1 MAGDW
6 LKMRHDLADDPSIIR
21 AAADLGIDEDAVL
34 GKCFRLWSW
43 ADRHTTDG
51 QASGIGLAW
60 VDRLTRCDGFG
71 AALVRAGWL
80 DELDGGLCFPRF
92 DRHCSDTAKQRA
104 LDSRLKA
111 EKRDVRQRAG
121 QKPDKCPDAIR
132 TTAGPEKRRV
142 EVPPPPREAAQGE
155 PEATDGGW
163 LAFRSRWND
172 GAATGN
178 RKVWKPATPPDGW
191 SDRLAEVGWGDK
203 AEEAAKR
210 LKTCRYFETP
220 VTLVQFV
227 GPRFVDL
234 CLGGQYDAAK
244 AKRGGREPEAR
255 TVTPWTGDDAERF
268 EATKR
273 KLLESLTKESK

>member
-104 LDSRLKA
+104 LDSRLTA

-132 TTAGPEKRRV
+132 TTAGPEKRR
-142 EVPPPPREAAQGE
+142 EEDPPPPREAAQGE

-163 LAFRSRWND
+163 LAFRKLWNA
-172 GAATGN
+172 GTG
-178 RKVWKPATPPDGW
+178 RPWKPGAPPDGW
-191 SDRLAEVGWGDK
+191 SERVAQPGWLEQAREAVARLPRCKFFSD
-203 AEEAAKR
+203 
-210 LKTCRYFETP
+210 P
-220 VTLVQFV
+220 VTLPQFV
-227 GPRFVDL
+227 GPKFVPL

-255 TVTPWTGDDAERF
+255 TVTPWSGEDMERVELTRQKVLQALK
-268 EATKR
+268 EAK
-273 KLLESLTKESK
+273 

>member
-132 TTAGPEKRRV
+132 TTAGPEKRRE

-163 LAFRSRWND
+163 LAFRKLWNEE
-172 GAATGN
+172 AATGN

-191 SDRLAEVGWGDK
+191 LERLSEGGWLEHAGEAIARLAK
-203 AEEAAKR
+203 
-210 LKTCRYFETP
+210 CRYFDTP
-220 VTLVQFV
+220 VPMSQFL
-227 GPRFVDL
+227 GPRFVPL

-244 AKRGGREPEAR
+244 AKKGGREPEKA
-255 TVTPWTGDDAERF
+255 PAAAWSGDDAQRF

-273 KLLESLTKESK
+273 KLVESLKEKS

>member
-21 AAADLGIDEDAVL
+21 TAADLGIDEDAVL

-80 DELDGGLCFPRF
+80 AELDGGLCFPRF

-132 TTAGPEKRRV
+132 TTAGPEKRR
-142 EVPPPPREAAQGE
+142 EEDPPPPREAAQGE

-163 LAFRSRWND
+163 LAFRKLWNA
-172 GAATGN
+172 GTG
-178 RKVWKPATPPDGW
+178 RPWKPGAPPDGW
-191 SDRLAEVGWGDK
+191 SERLAQPGWLEQ
-203 AEEAAKR
+203 AREAVAR
-210 LKTCRYFETP
+210 LPRCKFFSDP
-220 VTLVQFV
+220 VTLPQFV
-227 GPRFVDL
+227 GPKFVPL

-255 TVTPWTGDDAERF
+255 TVTPWSGEDMERV
-268 EATKR
+268 EATRR
-273 KLLESLTKESK
+273 KVLEALKESK

>member
-132 TTAGPEKRRV
+132 TTAGPEKRR
-142 EVPPPPREAAQGE
+142 EEDPPPPREAAREGE
-155 PEATDGGW
+155 DIRDAW
-163 LAFRSRWND
+163 LPFRKLWNA
-172 GAATGN
+172 GTG
-178 RKVWKPATPPDGW
+178 RPWKPAGPPDGW
-191 SDRLAEVGWGDK
+191 SERVAEPGWLEQAREAVARLPRCKFFSD
-203 AEEAAKR
+203 
-210 LKTCRYFETP
+210 P
-220 VTLVQFV
+220 VTLPQFV
-227 GPRFVDL
+227 GPKFVPL

-244 AKRGGREPEAR
+244 AKRGGREQEAR
-255 TVTPWTGDDAERF
+255 TVTPWSGEDMERV
-268 EATKR
+268 EATRR
-273 KLLESLTKESK
+273 KVLEALKEAK

>member
-142 EVPPPPREAAQGE
+142 EDPPPPREAAQRE

-163 LAFRSRWND
+163 LAFRKLWNA
-172 GAATGN
+172 GTG
-178 RKVWKPATPPDGW
+178 RPWKPGAPPDGW
-191 SDRLAEVGWGDK
+191 SERLAEPGWLEQ
-203 AEEAAKR
+203 AREAVAR
-210 LKTCRYFETP
+210 LPRCKFFSDP
-220 VTLVQFV
+220 VTLPQFV
-227 GPRFVDL
+227 GPRFVPL

-273 KLLESLTKESK
+273 KLLESLKEAT

>member
-21 AAADLGIDEDAVL
+21 AAADLGIDEDSVL
-34 GKCFRLWSW
+34 GKCFRLWCW
-43 ADRHTTDG
+43 VDRHTTDG
-51 QASGIGLAW
+51 RADGIGLPW
-60 VDRLTRCDGFG
+60 VDRLARCDGFG

-80 DELDGGLCFPRF
+80 EESASGLCFPKF

-111 EKRDVRQRAG
+111 GKRDVRQRSG
-121 QKPDKCPDAIR
+121 QQPDKCPDSIR
-132 TTAGPEKRRV
+132 TTAGPEKRR
-142 EVPPPPREAAQGE
+142 EEGPPPPREAAREGE
-155 PEATDGGW
+155 GIQDAW
-163 LAFRSRWND
+163 LSFRKLWN
-172 GAATGN
+172 TGTG
-178 RKVWKPATPPDGW
+178 RPWKPAAPPEGW
-191 SDRLAEVGWGDK
+191 SERVAEPGWLEQAREAVARLPRCKFFSD
-203 AEEAAKR
+203 
-210 LKTCRYFETP
+210 P

-273 KLLESLTKESK
+273 KLLESLKEAK

>member
-132 TTAGPEKRRV
+132 TTAGPEKRR
-142 EVPPPPREAAQGE
+142 EEDPPPPREAAQGE

-163 LAFRSRWND
+163 LAFRKLWNA
-172 GAATGN
+172 GTG
-178 RKVWKPATPPDGW
+178 RPWKPGAPPDGW
-191 SDRLAEVGWGDK
+191 SERLAEPGWLEQ
-203 AEEAAKR
+203 AREAVAR
-210 LKTCRYFETP
+210 LPRCKFFSDP
-220 VTLVQFV
+220 VTLPQFV
-227 GPRFVDL
+227 GPRFVPL

-273 KLLESLTKESK
+273 KLLESLKEAT

>member
-6 LKMRHDLADDPSIIR
+6 LKMRHDLADDPAVIR
-21 AAADLGIDEDAVL
+21 VAADLGIDEDAVL

-132 TTAGPEKRRV
+132 TTAGPEKRRE

-155 PEATDGGW
+155 PEATDGEW
-163 LAFRSRWND
+163 LAFRKLWNA
-172 GAATGN
+172 GAG
-178 RKVWKPATPPDGW
+178 RPWKPGAPPDGW
-191 SDRLAEVGWGDK
+191 SERVAEPGWLEQAREAVARLPRCKFFSD
-203 AEEAAKR
+203 
-210 LKTCRYFETP
+210 P
-220 VTLVQFV
+220 VTLPQFV
-227 GPRFVDL
+227 GPKFVPL

-244 AKRGGREPEAR
+244 AKKGGREPEAR

-273 KLLESLTKESK
+273 KLLESLTKQAD

>member
-132 TTAGPEKRRV
+132 TTAGPEKRR
-142 EVPPPPREAAQGE
+142 EEDPPPPREAAQGE

-163 LAFRSRWND
+163 LAFRKLWNA
-172 GAATGN
+172 GTG
-178 RKVWKPATPPDGW
+178 RPWKPGAPPDGW
-191 SDRLAEVGWGDK
+191 SERVAQPGWLEQAREAVARLPRCKFFSD
-203 AEEAAKR
+203 
-210 LKTCRYFETP
+210 P
-220 VTLVQFV
+220 VTLPQFV
-227 GPRFVDL
+227 GPKFVPL

-273 KLLESLTKESK
+273 KLLESLKEAK

>member
-132 TTAGPEKRRV
+132 TTAGPEKRR
-142 EVPPPPREAAQGE
+142 EEDPPPPREAAQGE

-163 LAFRSRWND
+163 LAFRKLWNA
-172 GAATGN
+172 GTG
-178 RKVWKPATPPDGW
+178 RPWKPGAPPDGW
-191 SDRLAEVGWGDK
+191 SERLAEPGWLDQ
-203 AEEAAKR
+203 AREAVAR
-210 LKTCRYFETP
+210 LPRCKFFSDP
-220 VTLVQFV
+220 VTLPQFV
-227 GPRFVDL
+227 GPKFVPL

-244 AKRGGREPEAR
+244 AKRNGREPEAR

-273 KLLESLTKESK
+273 KLLEGLKEAK

>member
-142 EVPPPPREAAQGE
+142 EDPPPPREAAQGE

-163 LAFRSRWND
+163 LAFRKLWNA
-172 GAATGN
+172 GTG
-178 RKVWKPATPPDGW
+178 RPWKPGAPPDGW
-191 SDRLAEVGWGDK
+191 SERLAEPGWLEQ
-203 AEEAAKR
+203 AREAVAR
-210 LKTCRYFETP
+210 LPRCKFFSDP
-220 VTLVQFV
+220 VTLPQFV
-227 GPRFVDL
+227 GPRFVPL

-273 KLLESLTKESK
+273 KLLESLKEAT

>member
-21 AAADLGIDEDAVL
+21 TAADLGIDEDAVL

-80 DELDGGLCFPRF
+80 AELNGGLCFPRF

-111 EKRDVRQRAG
+111 EKRDVRQRSG

-132 TTAGPEKRRV
+132 TTAGPEKRRG
-142 EVPPPPREAAQGE
+142 EVPPPPREAALE
-155 PEATDGGW
+155 SAEVDPW
-163 LAFRSRWND
+163 PAFRERWND
-172 GAATGN
+172 GFKKGN
-178 RKVWKPATPPDGW
+178 RSEWKPATPPGGW
-191 SDRLAEVGWGDK
+191 IDRIAEPGWLDMAFETVDRLA
-203 AEEAAKR
+203 
-210 LKTCRYFETP
+210 TCRYFDSP
-220 VTLVQFV
+220 VAATQIVRQGFVQ
-227 GPRFVDL
+227 RA
-234 CLGGQYDAAK
+234 LGGQYDSPK
-244 AKRGGREPEAR
+244 QSKGGQRPDDR
-255 TVTPWTGDDAERF
+255 PTVKGWQGEDQARF
-268 EATKR
+268 EATRQKAI
-273 KLLESLTKESK
+273 KQLEQEANR

>member
-80 DELDGGLCFPRF
+80 AELDGGLCFPRF

-111 EKRDVRQRAG
+111 GKRDVRQRSG
-121 QKPDKCPDAIR
+121 QQPDKCPDSIR

-142 EVPPPPREAAQGE
+142 EGPPPPREAAREGE
-155 PEATDGGW
+155 DIQDAW
-163 LAFRSRWND
+163 LPFRKLWN
-172 GAATGN
+172 TGTG
-178 RKVWKPATPPDGW
+178 RPWKPAAPPEGW
-191 SDRLAEVGWGDK
+191 SDRVAEPGWLEQ
-203 AEEAAKR
+203 AREAVAR
-210 LKTCRYFETP
+210 LPRCKFFSDP
-220 VTLVQFV
+220 VTLPQFV
-227 GPRFVDL
+227 GPKFVPL

-244 AKRGGREPEAR
+244 AKKGGREPEAR

-273 KLLESLTKESK
+273 KLLESLKEAT

>member
-6 LKMRHDLADDPSIIR
+6 LKMRHDLADDPAIIR

-34 GKCFRLWSW
+34 GKCFRLWCW
-43 ADRHTTDG
+43 VDRHTTDG
-51 QASGIGLAW
+51 RADGIGLPW

-80 DELDGGLCFPRF
+80 AELDGGLCFPRF

-111 EKRDVRQRAG
+111 GKRDVRQRSG
-121 QKPDKCPDAIR
+121 QQPDKCPDSIR

-142 EVPPPPREAAQGE
+142 EDPPPPREAAREGE
-155 PEATDGGW
+155 GIQDAW
-163 LAFRSRWND
+163 LPFRKLWN
-172 GAATGN
+172 TGTG
-178 RKVWKPATPPDGW
+178 RPWKPAAPPDGW
-191 SDRLAEVGWGDK
+191 SERVAEPGWLEQAREAVARLPRCKFFSD
-203 AEEAAKR
+203 
-210 LKTCRYFETP
+210 P
-220 VTLVQFV
+220 VTLPQFV
-227 GPRFVDL
+227 GPKFVPL

-273 KLLESLTKESK
+273 KVLESLTKEAK

>member
-132 TTAGPEKRRV
+132 TTAGPEKRR
-142 EVPPPPREAAQGE
+142 EEGPPPPREAAQGE

-163 LAFRSRWND
+163 LAFRTLWNA
-172 GAATGN
+172 GTG
-178 RKVWKPATPPDGW
+178 RPWKPGAPPDGW
-191 SDRLAEVGWGDK
+191 SERLAEPGWLEQ
-203 AEEAAKR
+203 AREAVAR
-210 LKTCRYFETP
+210 LPRCKFFSDP
-220 VTLVQFV
+220 VTLPQFV
-227 GPRFVDL
+227 GPKFVPL

-244 AKRGGREPEAR
+244 AKRGGREPEKAPPA
-255 TVTPWTGDDAERF
+255 VWTGDDAQRF

-273 KLLESLTKESK
+273 KVLESLTKETT

>member
-142 EVPPPPREAAQGE
+142 EVPPPPREAAQAE
-155 PEATDGGW
+155 PEDTDGGW
-163 LAFRSRWND
+163 LAFRKLWNA
-172 GAATGN
+172 GTG
-178 RKVWKPATPPDGW
+178 RPWKPGAPPDGW
-191 SDRLAEVGWGDK
+191 SERLADPGWLEN
-203 AEEAAKR
+203 AREAVAR
-210 LKTCRYFETP
+210 LPRCKFFSDP
-220 VTLVQFV
+220 VTLPQFV
-227 GPRFVDL
+227 GPKFVPL

-255 TVTPWTGDDAERF
+255 TVTPWSGEDMERV
-268 EATKR
+268 EATRR
-273 KLLESLTKESK
+273 KVLQQLKEAK

>member
-132 TTAGPEKRRV
+132 TTAGPEKRR
-142 EVPPPPREAAQGE
+142 EEDPPPPREAAQGE

-163 LAFRSRWND
+163 LAFRKLWNA
-172 GAATGN
+172 GTG
-178 RKVWKPATPPDGW
+178 RPWKPGAPPDGW
-191 SDRLAEVGWGDK
+191 SERLAEPGWLEQ
-203 AEEAAKR
+203 AREAVAR
-210 LKTCRYFETP
+210 LPRCKFFSDP
-220 VTLVQFV
+220 VTLPQFV
-227 GPRFVDL
+227 GPKFVPL

-255 TVTPWTGDDAERF
+255 TVTPWSGEDMERVELTRQKVLQALK
-268 EATKR
+268 EAK
-273 KLLESLTKESK
+273 

>member
-6 LKMRHDLADDPSIIR
+6 LKMRHDLADDPAIIR

-51 QASGIGLAW
+51 QADGIGLAW

-80 DELDGGLCFPRF
+80 AELDGGLCFPRF

-111 EKRDVRQRAG
+111 GKRDVRQRSG
-121 QKPDKCPDAIR
+121 QQPDKCPDSIR

-142 EVPPPPREAAQGE
+142 EVPPPPREAAREGE
-155 PEATDGGW
+155 GIQDAW
-163 LAFRSRWND
+163 LPFRKLWN
-172 GAATGN
+172 TGTG
-178 RKVWKPATPPDGW
+178 RPWKPAAPPEGW
-191 SDRLAEVGWGDK
+191 SERIAEPGWLDQAREAVARLPRCKFFSD
-203 AEEAAKR
+203 
-210 LKTCRYFETP
+210 P
-220 VTLVQFV
+220 VTLPQFV
-227 GPRFVDL
+227 GPKFVPL
-234 CLGGQYDAAK
+234 CLGGQYDSAK
-244 AKRGGREPEAR
+244 AKKGGREPDKAPPAAWSG
-255 TVTPWTGDDAERF
+255 TDAERF

-273 KLLESLTKESK
+273 KVLESLTKEAT

>member
-21 AAADLGIDEDAVL
+21 TAADLGIDEDAVL

-80 DELDGGLCFPRF
+80 AELDGGLCFPRF

-121 QKPDKCPDAIR
+121 QKPDKCPDPIR
-132 TTAGPEKRRV
+132 TTAGPEKRR
-142 EVPPPPREAAQGE
+142 EEDPPPPREAAQGE

-163 LAFRSRWND
+163 LAFRKLWND
-172 GAATGN
+172 GAAAGN

-191 SDRLAEVGWGDK
+191 TERLSEGVWLEHAGEAIGRLAK
-203 AEEAAKR
+203 
-210 LKTCRYFETP
+210 CRYFDTP
-220 VTLVQFV
+220 VTLPQFL
-227 GPRFVDL
+227 GPRFVPL

-244 AKRGGREPEAR
+244 AKKGGREPEKAPPA
-255 TVTPWTGDDAERF
+255 VWTGDDAQRF

-273 KLLESLTKESK
+273 KVLESLTKETT

>member
-132 TTAGPEKRRV
+132 TTAGPEKRR
-142 EVPPPPREAAQGE
+142 EEDPPPPREAAQGE
-155 PEATDGGW
+155 PETTDGGW
-163 LAFRSRWND
+163 LAFRKLWNA
-172 GAATGN
+172 GTG
-178 RKVWKPATPPDGW
+178 RPWKPGAPPDGW
-191 SDRLAEVGWGDK
+191 SERLAEPGWLEQ
-203 AEEAAKR
+203 AREAVAR
-210 LKTCRYFETP
+210 LPRCKFFSDP
-220 VTLVQFV
+220 VTLPQFL
-227 GPRFVDL
+227 GPRFVPL

-244 AKRGGREPEAR
+244 AKRGGREPGKAPPA
-255 TVTPWTGDDAERF
+255 VWTGDDAQRF

-273 KLLESLTKESK
+273 KVLESLTKETT

>member
-21 AAADLGIDEDAVL
+21 TAADLGIDEDAVL

-80 DELDGGLCFPRF
+80 AELDGGLCFPRF

-132 TTAGPEKRRV
+132 TTAGPEKRRE

-163 LAFRSRWND
+163 LAFRKLWNA
-172 GAATGN
+172 GTG
-178 RKVWKPATPPDGW
+178 RPWKPGAPPDGW
-191 SDRLAEVGWGDK
+191 SERLAEPGWLEQ
-203 AEEAAKR
+203 AREAVAR
-210 LKTCRYFETP
+210 LPRCKFFSDP
-220 VTLVQFV
+220 VTLPQFV
-227 GPRFVDL
+227 GPKFVPL
-234 CLGGQYDAAK
+234 CLGGQYDAPK
-244 AKRGGREPEAR
+244 AKRGGREPEKAPPA
-255 TVTPWTGDDAERF
+255 VWTGDDAQRF

-273 KLLESLTKESK
+273 KVLESLKEAT

>member
-21 AAADLGIDEDAVL
+21 TAADLGIDEDAVL

-80 DELDGGLCFPRF
+80 AELDGGLCFPRF

-142 EVPPPPREAAQGE
+142 EDPPPPREAAQGE

-163 LAFRSRWND
+163 LAFRKLWNA
-172 GAATGN
+172 GTG
-178 RKVWKPATPPDGW
+178 RPWKPGAPPDGW
-191 SDRLAEVGWGDK
+191 SERLAEPEWLEQ
-203 AEEAAKR
+203 AREAVAR
-210 LKTCRYFETP
+210 LPRCKFFSDP
-220 VTLVQFV
+220 VTLPQFV
-227 GPRFVDL
+227 GPRFVPL

-244 AKRGGREPEAR
+244 AKRGGREQEKAPPA
-255 TVTPWTGDDAERF
+255 VWTGDDAARF
-268 EATKR
+268 EATKL
-273 KLLESLTKESK
+273 KVLESLTKESK

>member
-132 TTAGPEKRRV
+132 TTAGPEKRRE
-142 EVPPPPREAAQGE
+142 EVPPPPREAAREGE
-155 PEATDGGW
+155 DIRDAW
-163 LAFRSRWND
+163 LPFRKLWNA
-172 GAATGN
+172 GTG
-178 RKVWKPATPPDGW
+178 RPWKPAGPPDGW
-191 SDRLAEVGWGDK
+191 SERVADPGWLEQAREAVARLPRCKFFSD
-203 AEEAAKR
+203 
-210 LKTCRYFETP
+210 P
-220 VTLVQFV
+220 VTLPQFV
-227 GPRFVDL
+227 GPKFVPL

-244 AKRGGREPEAR
+244 AKRGGREPEKAPPA
-255 TVTPWTGDDAERF
+255 VWTGDDAQRF

-273 KLLESLTKESK
+273 KVLESLTKEAK

>member
-132 TTAGPEKRRV
+132 TTAGPEKRRG
-142 EVPPPPREAAQGE
+142 EDPPPPREAAQGE
-155 PEATDGGW
+155 PESTDGGW
-163 LAFRSRWND
+163 LAFRKLWNA
-172 GAATGN
+172 GTG
-178 RKVWKPATPPDGW
+178 RPWKPGAPPDGW
-191 SDRLAEVGWGDK
+191 SERLAEPGWLEQ
-203 AEEAAKR
+203 AREAVAR
-210 LKTCRYFETP
+210 LPRCKFFSDP
-220 VTLVQFV
+220 VTLPQFV
-227 GPRFVDL
+227 GPKFVPL

-273 KLLESLTKESK
+273 KLLESLTKETK

>member
-142 EVPPPPREAAQGE
+142 EVPPPPREAAREGE
-155 PEATDGGW
+155 DIRDAW
-163 LAFRSRWND
+163 LPFRKLWNA
-172 GAATGN
+172 GTG
-178 RKVWKPATPPDGW
+178 RPWKPAGPPDGW
-191 SDRLAEVGWGDK
+191 SERVADPGWLEQAREAVARLPRCKFFSD
-203 AEEAAKR
+203 
-210 LKTCRYFETP
+210 P
-220 VTLVQFV
+220 VTLPQFV
-227 GPRFVDL
+227 GPRFVPL

-255 TVTPWTGDDAERF
+255 TVTPWSGEDMERV
-268 EATKR
+268 EATRR
-273 KLLESLTKESK
+273 KVLEALKEAK

>member
-132 TTAGPEKRRV
+132 TTAGPEKRRE

-163 LAFRSRWND
+163 LAFRKLWN
-172 GAATGN
+172 ACTG
-178 RKVWKPATPPDGW
+178 RPWKPGAPPDGW
-191 SDRLAEVGWGDK
+191 SERLAEPGWLEQ
-203 AEEAAKR
+203 AREAVAR
-210 LKTCRYFETP
+210 LPRCKFFSDP
-220 VTLVQFV
+220 VTLPQFV
-227 GPRFVDL
+227 GPKFVPL

-244 AKRGGREPEAR
+244 AKRGGREPEKA
-255 TVTPWTGDDAERF
+255 PAAAWSGDDAERF

-273 KLLESLTKESK
+273 KLVESLKEKS

>member
-21 AAADLGIDEDAVL
+21 TAADLGIDEDAVL

-132 TTAGPEKRRV
+132 TTAGPEKRR
-142 EVPPPPREAAQGE
+142 EEDPPPPREAAQGE

-163 LAFRSRWND
+163 LAFRKLWNA
-172 GAATGN
+172 GTG
-178 RKVWKPATPPDGW
+178 RPWKPGAPPDGW
-191 SDRLAEVGWGDK
+191 SERLAEPGWLEQ
-203 AEEAAKR
+203 AREAVAR
-210 LKTCRYFETP
+210 LPRCKFFSDP
-220 VTLVQFV
+220 VTLPQFV
-227 GPRFVDL
+227 GPKFVPL

-273 KLLESLTKESK
+273 KLLESLKEAK

>member
-142 EVPPPPREAAQGE
+142 EVPPPPREAAQAE
-155 PEATDGGW
+155 PEDTDGGW
-163 LAFRSRWND
+163 LAFRKLWNA
-172 GAATGN
+172 GTG
-178 RKVWKPATPPDGW
+178 RPWKPGAPPDGW
-191 SDRLAEVGWGDK
+191 SERLADPGWLEN
-203 AEEAAKR
+203 AREAVAR
-210 LKTCRYFETP
+210 LPRCKFFSDP
-220 VTLVQFV
+220 VTLPQFV
-227 GPRFVDL
+227 GPKFVPL

-255 TVTPWTGDDAERF
+255 TVTPWSGEDMERV
-268 EATKR
+268 EATRR
-273 KLLESLTKESK
+273 KVLEALKEAK

>member
-6 LKMRHDLADDPSIIR
+6 LKMRHDLADDPSVIR
-21 AAADLGIDEDAVL
+21 TAADLGIDEDAVL

-80 DELDGGLCFPRF
+80 AELDGGLCFPRF

-132 TTAGPEKRRV
+132 TTAGPEKRRG
-142 EVPPPPREAAQGE
+142 EDPPPPREAAQGE
-155 PEATDGGW
+155 PEATEGVW
-163 LAFRSRWND
+163 LAFRKLWNA
-172 GAATGN
+172 GTG
-178 RKVWKPATPPDGW
+178 RPWKPGAPPDGW
-191 SDRLAEVGWGDK
+191 SERLAEPGWLEQ
-203 AEEAAKR
+203 AREAVAR
-210 LKTCRYFETP
+210 LPRCKFFSDP
-220 VTLVQFV
+220 VTLPQFV
-227 GPRFVDL
+227 GPKFVPL

-244 AKRGGREPEAR
+244 AKRGGRDPEAR

-273 KLLESLTKESK
+273 KLLESLTKQAD

>member
-21 AAADLGIDEDAVL
+21 TAADLGIDEDAVL

-142 EVPPPPREAAQGE
+142 EDPPPPREAAQGE

-163 LAFRSRWND
+163 LAFRKLWNA
-172 GAATGN
+172 GTG
-178 RKVWKPATPPDGW
+178 RPWKPGAPPDGW
-191 SDRLAEVGWGDK
+191 SERLAEPGWLEQ
-203 AEEAAKR
+203 AREAVAR
-210 LKTCRYFETP
+210 LPRCKFFSDP
-220 VTLVQFV
+220 VTLPQFV
-227 GPRFVDL
+227 GPRFVPL

-273 KLLESLTKESK
+273 KLLESLKEAT

>member
-132 TTAGPEKRRV
+132 TTAGPEKRRE
-142 EVPPPPREAAQGE
+142 EVPPPPREAAQRE

-163 LAFRSRWND
+163 LAFRKLWNA
-172 GAATGN
+172 GTG
-178 RKVWKPATPPDGW
+178 RPWKPGAPPDGW
-191 SDRLAEVGWGDK
+191 SERLAEPGWLEQ
-203 AEEAAKR
+203 AREAVAR
-210 LKTCRYFETP
+210 LPRCRFFSDP
-220 VTLVQFV
+220 VTLPQFV
-227 GPRFVDL
+227 GPKFVPL

-244 AKRGGREPEAR
+244 AKKGGREPEAR

-273 KLLESLTKESK
+273 KLLESLKESK

>member
-132 TTAGPEKRRV
+132 TTAGPEKRRE

-163 LAFRSRWND
+163 LAFRKLWNA
-172 GAATGN
+172 GTG
-178 RKVWKPATPPDGW
+178 RPWKPGAPPDGW
-191 SDRLAEVGWGDK
+191 SERLAEPGWLEQ
-203 AEEAAKR
+203 AREAVAR
-210 LKTCRYFETP
+210 LPRCKFFSDP
-220 VTLVQFV
+220 VTLPQFI
-227 GPRFVDL
+227 GPKFVPL

-255 TVTPWTGDDAERF
+255 TVTPWSGEDMERV
-268 EATKR
+268 EATRR
-273 KLLESLTKESK
+273 KVLEALKETK

>member
-21 AAADLGIDEDAVL
+21 TAADLGIDEDAVL

-80 DELDGGLCFPRF
+80 AELDGGLCFPRF

-132 TTAGPEKRRV
+132 TTAGPEKRR
-142 EVPPPPREAAQGE
+142 EEDPPPPREAAQGE

-163 LAFRSRWND
+163 LAFRKLWNA
-172 GAATGN
+172 GTG
-178 RKVWKPATPPDGW
+178 RPWKPGAPPDGW
-191 SDRLAEVGWGDK
+191 SERFAEPGWLEQAREAVARLPRCKFFSD
-203 AEEAAKR
+203 
-210 LKTCRYFETP
+210 P
-220 VTLVQFV
+220 VTLPQFV
-227 GPRFVDL
+227 GPKFVPL

-244 AKRGGREPEAR
+244 AKRGGREPEKAPPA
-255 TVTPWTGDDAERF
+255 VWTGDDAQRF

-273 KLLESLTKESK
+273 KVLESLKETT

>member
-21 AAADLGIDEDAVL
+21 TAADLGIDEDAVL

-80 DELDGGLCFPRF
+80 AELDGGLCFPRF

-132 TTAGPEKRRV
+132 TTAGPEKRR
-142 EVPPPPREAAQGE
+142 EEDPPPPREAAQGE

-163 LAFRSRWND
+163 LAFRKLWNA
-172 GAATGN
+172 GTG
-178 RKVWKPATPPDGW
+178 RPWKPGAPPDGW
-191 SDRLAEVGWGDK
+191 SERLAQPGWLEQ
-203 AEEAAKR
+203 AREAVAR
-210 LKTCRYFETP
+210 LPRCKFFSDP
-220 VTLVQFV
+220 VTLPQFV
-227 GPRFVDL
+227 GPKFVPL

-273 KLLESLTKESK
+273 KLLESLTKETK